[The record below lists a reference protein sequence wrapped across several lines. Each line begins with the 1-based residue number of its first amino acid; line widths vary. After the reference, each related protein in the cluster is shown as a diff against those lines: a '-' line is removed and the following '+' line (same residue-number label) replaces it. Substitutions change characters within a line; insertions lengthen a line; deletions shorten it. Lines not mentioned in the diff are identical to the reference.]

1 MKKIFVI
8 VVLTAA
14 FVIAGK
20 LWLDLEIRRPL
31 PLEKTLVLELAPGT
45 GIRTLSASLAEQNLI
60 RHPLISRVA
69 ARLYGF
75 DKKLKAGEYQLE
87 PAMNLLDVFEQIAAG
102 KVILHRLTLPEGLT
116 TTQMLAL
123 IDNDSYLTGELKTP
137 LEEGSLLPETY
148 TFHKGTDKN
157 KIIAQAQKA
166 MAEQLTRIWQNRAE
180 DLPLNSPAEL
190 LILASIVEK
199 ETGVGD
205 ERAKVASVFINR
217 LKIGMPL
224 QTDPT
229 VIYALTQG
237 REELTRPLL
246 RKDLDIES
254 PYNTYKHKGLP
265 PAPIACPG
273 IKSLEAA
280 AHPAQTPYL
289 YFVANGQGGH
299 NFARTLDEHNRNVQN
314 WKNSLKSK

>member
-8 VVLTAA
+8 VVFFTAA
-14 FVIAGK
+14 VIAGK
-20 LWLDLEIRRPL
+20 IWLDKEVRRPL
-31 PLEKTLVLELAPGT
+31 PLEEPMVLELAPGT
-45 GIRTLSASLAEQNLI
+45 GIRSLSASLAAQRLI
-60 RHPLISRVA
+60 PHPLFGRIA
-69 ARLYGF
+69 ARLYGY
-75 DKKLKAGEYQLE
+75 DKRLKAGEYRID
-87 PAMNLLDVFEQIAAG
+87 PAMNLIDVFERIASG
-102 KVILHRLTLPEGLT
+102 KVVLHRLTLPEGLT
-116 TTQMLAL
+116 TTQMLAIINNNPDL
-123 IDNDSYLTGELKTP
+123 NGQIDTAAAEGE
-137 LEEGSLLPETY
+137 LLPETY
-148 TFHKGTDKN
+148 TFHKGTAKDK
-157 KIIAQAQKA
+157 IVAQAQKA
-166 MAEQLTRIWQNRAE
+166 MAEQLERIWQARAD
-180 DLPLNSPAEL
+180 DLPLNSPQEL
-190 LILASIVEK
+190 LILASIIEK
-199 ETGVGD
+199 ETGVAA
-205 ERAKVASVFINR
+205 EREKVASVFVNR

-237 REELTRPLL
+237 KEELSRPLL
-246 RKDLDIES
+246 RKDLEIDS
-254 PYNTYKHKGLP
+254 PFNTYRHKGLP